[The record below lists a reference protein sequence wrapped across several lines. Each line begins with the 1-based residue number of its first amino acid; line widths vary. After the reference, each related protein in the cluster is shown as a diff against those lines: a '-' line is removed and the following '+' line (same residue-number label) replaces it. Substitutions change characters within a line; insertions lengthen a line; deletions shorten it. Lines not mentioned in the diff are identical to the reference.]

1 MVDDEED
8 VLKAGRLFLEKDG
21 DIQVDTAASVRGA
34 LEKLAVME
42 YDAIVSDY
50 QMPVKNGIEF
60 LREVRGRFGDIPFFI
75 LTGKSD
81 EEVVIEALNSGA
93 TGYQRK
99 GTNVREIFTDITNQ
113 LRIVVQKQQ
122 MERKLAQSEIRFFDL
137 VEHANDLIES
147 VRPDGTIIHVNR
159 AWRETLGY
167 TEEEISSMT
176 IFDVVAPEVI
186 DEYMHLFAG
195 LMNCA
200 EHSRFRTTYIARDGS
215 RVYLEGS
222 VNCRC
227 ENGNPVAT
235 RGIFRDVSELKRGQ
249 EELRLLHAMVD
260 SLPCAILIVTA
271 DGEITTTNS
280 SSTTAIFGGSGQNAA
295 GMTLGDLIGDHEVAS
310 EVVDGA
316 MRDGAC
322 HSHAIVAGNDG
333 AVHLRIR
340 AVRVD
345 GDGEYPD
352 RLVVSCLDDR
362 GMHMA
367 RESFRLLAEG
377 VGVPVA
383 VLGAKGEVL
392 FATRSMAALA
402 GIPDPA
408 RLHGISF
415 ASLFFSGTLPE
426 PSLTEA
432 APVPWSACAGK
443 VTANAR
449 VLPLVYEG
457 EEARLL
463 ILRDAQ
469 RNGPA

>member
-8 VLKAGRLFLEKDG
+8 VLKAGRLFMERDG
-21 DIQVDTAASVRGA
+21 DIQVDTATSGTGA

-50 QMPVKNGIEF
+50 HMPGMNGIEF

-75 LTGKSD
+75 LTGKSE

-99 GTNVREIFTDITNQ
+99 GTAVREIFTDITNQ
-113 LRIVVQKQQ
+113 LRIAVQKQQ
-122 MERKLAQSEIRFFDL
+122 MEQKLVQSEIRFFDL

-147 VRPDGTIIHVNR
+147 VRPDGAIVHVNR

-167 TEEEISSMT
+167 TEEDIAAMT
-176 IFDVVAPEVI
+176 IFDVVAPEAL

-200 EHSRFRTTYIARDGS
+200 EHSRFRTTYLARDGS

-235 RGIFRDVSELKRGQ
+235 RGIFRNISEIRRGQ
-249 EELRLLHAMVD
+249 EELRLLHALVD
-260 SLPCAILIVTA
+260 SLPCAILVATP
-271 DGEITTTNS
+271 DGEISEINS
-280 SSTTAIFGGSGQNAA
+280 GTAAVFGTSGGDAV
-295 GMTLGDLIGDHEVAS
+295 GMPFGDLIGDHQVAREVIA
-310 EVVDGA
+310 GA
-316 MRDGAC
+316 MKDGVGHGHC
-322 HSHAIVAGNDG
+322 VTGGEDG
-333 AVHLRIR
+333 LLHLRIR
-340 AVRVD
+340 GVRVD
-345 GDGEYPD
+345 GDEEYVH
-352 RLVVSCLDDR
+352 RLVISCLDDR
-362 GMHMA
+362 RMHMA

-377 VGVPVA
+377 VRDPVA
-383 VLGAKGEVL
+383 VLGGKGEIL
-392 FATRSMAALA
+392 FANRPMAALA
-402 GIPDPA
+402 GIPDPN

-415 ASLFFSGTLPE
+415 ATLFFASPLPE
-426 PSLTEA
+426 PSLADTD
-432 APVPWSACAGK
+432 PLPWSACGGK
-443 VTANAR
+443 VTGRAR

-457 EEARLL
+457 EDARLL
-463 ILRDAQ
+463 ILSDAH
-469 RNGPA
+469 REELG

>member
-21 DIQVDTAASVRGA
+21 DIQVDAATSVGGA

-50 QMPVKNGIEF
+50 HMPGTNGIEF
-60 LREVRGRFGDIPFFI
+60 LREVRARFGDIPFFI
-75 LTGKSD
+75 LTGKS
-81 EEVVIEALNSGA
+81 EEDIVIEALNSGA

-99 GTNVREIFTDITNQ
+99 GIAVREIFTDITNQ

-167 TEEEISSMT
+167 TEEEIASMT
-176 IFDVVAPEVI
+176 IFDVVAPDVI

-227 ENGNPVAT
+227 DNGNPVAT
-235 RGIFRDVSELKRGQ
+235 RGIFRNISELKRGQ
-249 EELRLLHAMVD
+249 EELRLLHALVD
-260 SLPCAILIVTA
+260 SLPCAILVTTP
-271 DGEITTTNS
+271 DGQITAINIG
-280 SSTTAIFGGSGQNAA
+280 TTAIFGEDGRDAVGKAF
-295 GMTLGDLIGDHEVAS
+295 GDLIGDPETAREVIGEAMK
-310 EVVDGA
+310 DGVSY
-316 MRDGAC
+316 GY
-322 HSHAIVAGNDG
+322 VATEGEAG
-333 AVHLRIR
+333 LLHLRIR
-340 AVRVD
+340 GVRVD
-345 GDGEYPD
+345 GDGEYPA
-352 RLVVSCLDDR
+352 RLVLSCLDDR
-362 GMHMA
+362 RMHMA

-377 VGVPVA
+377 VGAPVA
-383 VLGAKGEVL
+383 ILGKGDQIL
-392 FATRSMAALA
+392 FANRPMAALA

-415 ASLFFSGTLPE
+415 GTLFFSGPLPA
-426 PSLTEA
+426 PSFTETE
-432 APVPWSACAGK
+432 PVPWSACKGK
-443 VTANAR
+443 VTARAR

-463 ILRDAQ
+463 ILSDAY
-469 RNGPA
+469 REESA